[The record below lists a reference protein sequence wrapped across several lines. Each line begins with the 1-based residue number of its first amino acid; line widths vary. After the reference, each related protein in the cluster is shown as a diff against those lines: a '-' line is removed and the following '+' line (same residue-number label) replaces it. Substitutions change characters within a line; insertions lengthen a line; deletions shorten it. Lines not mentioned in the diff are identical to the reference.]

1 MTVAV
6 GEVQQSIGHSGRRA
20 VRSDVVH
27 ANGNKGHGPV
37 GRKLQGRHRGT
48 EDFHPFL
55 EGLRVERQRTTVVTT
70 LVRRRFSRRAKA
82 APFAGTKP
90 RSLRGAKIESGFDSR
105 YARQLALIEPITFK
119 SDARRGPF

>member
-1 MTVAV
+1 
-6 GEVQQSIGHSGRRA
+6 
-20 VRSDVVH
+20 
-27 ANGNKGHGPV
+27 
-37 GRKLQGRHRGT
+37 GRHRGI

-90 RSLRGAKIESGFDSR
+90 RSLRGAKIESGFDGR
-105 YARQLALIEPITFK
+105 GARQLALIEPITFK
-119 SDARRGPF
+119 SDARRGPFCFRHPAAGALLMKRPRRDALLH